1 MPQNVVHSALTATSV
16 TVTWD
21 PIACIERNGDI
32 TSYTGQLEQG
42 GTVVPGGEVTG
53 LGQAF
58 TATELRPFTN
68 YTFEVAGVNSMG
80 PGDFATLTFTT
91 LEARTYVGNGN
102 TSMDIF
108 FLPSWLISVHSS
120 WPCVSH

>member
-1 MPQNVVHSALTATSV
+1 MPQNVVLSALTARSV

-21 PIACIERNGDI
+21 PIACIERNGEI

-53 LGQAF
+53 LGRTF
-58 TATELRPFTN
+58 TASELRPFTS
-68 YTFEVAGVNSMG
+68 YTFKVAGVNSMG

-91 LEARTYVGNGN
+91 PETC
-102 TSMDIF
+102 T
-108 FLPSWLISVHSS
+108 
-120 WPCVSH
+120 